1 MCDTALARA
10 EVLASVL
17 YSDHDHDESVK
28 LARTLEREH
37 GEDPWSHYVLG
48 MALGVRYV
56 AEGDRADLDGGLE
69 HLREAIRLGGSEDP
83 DAATFRQQLAGAL
96 GVRWSRALME
106 DPDTDPAELAE
117 ALDVARE
124 GLAMTDAHSPH
135 LPDRL
140 TQVAEL
146 LAQGAAGPEG
156 LTEAVELIE
165 GALSE
170 AHPDDPRLSRFQ
182 HSHARILSLAAAR
195 PGADPAL
202 AEAAETSALKAG
214 DLAPAYDPAQ
224 AGIAATI
231 RSARMFR
238 IRSAG

>member
-1 MCDTALARA
+1 M
-10 EVLASVL
+10 
-17 YSDHDHDESVK
+17 
-28 LARTLEREH
+28 
-37 GEDPWSHYVLG
+37 
-48 MALGVRYV
+48 
-56 AEGDRADLDGGLE
+56 
-69 HLREAIRLGGSEDP
+69 
-83 DAATFRQQLAGAL
+83 
-96 GVRWSRALME
+96 
-106 DPDTDPAELAE
+106 
-117 ALDVARE
+117 
-124 GLAMTDAHSPH
+124 
-135 LPDRL
+135 
-140 TQVAEL
+140 AEL

-165 GALSE
+165 YALEE

-202 AEAAETSALKAG
+202 AEAAETSALRAG
-214 DLAPAYDPAQ
+214 HLAPAYDPAQ